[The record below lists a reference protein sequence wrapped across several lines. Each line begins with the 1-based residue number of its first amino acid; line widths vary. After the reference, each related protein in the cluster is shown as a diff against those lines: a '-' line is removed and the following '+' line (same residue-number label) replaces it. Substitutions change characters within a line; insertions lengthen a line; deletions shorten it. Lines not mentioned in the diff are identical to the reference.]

1 VSGAGLG
8 VKVGENGIGPPWFRR
23 EKRRL
28 RLPAIIA
35 VIDFF
40 HRAPLQ
46 CEKKQKHGLRAFP
59 LFILRRNIAA
69 NTDATWVFR
78 RRSTFHILDVA
89 NHDGILAI
97 YFFS

>member
-1 VSGAGLG
+1 M
-8 VKVGENGIGPPWFRR
+8 
-23 EKRRL
+23 
-28 RLPAIIA
+28 PAIIA

-40 HRAPLQ
+40 HRVQLQ
-46 CEKKQKHGLRAFP
+46 CEKNAKHSLPVFP

-69 NTDATWVFR
+69 NTDAVWVFDR
-78 RRSTFHILDVA
+78 RPGFHILDVA